1 MKPLLMA
8 SSLVAAAMVVQP
20 AWAEPAEVDGS
31 TTPRP
36 SPHVERPRFESGLTV
51 GPDYSRLFQ
60 MPMTGLE
67 ATLAAGARV
76 APLGACSG
84 EVTFARERSDAGL
97 VATRLEIGGSTQVVL
112 FNHFRIGAGPQL
124 LYFALERVSAGG
136 GTLDKLGAGAH
147 LLATLD
153 VVRIDGH
160 AIEIAL
166 RPEAN
171 LIGGTTLLAWS
182 ASAGFRW

>member
-1 MKPLLMA
+1 MKRLLVA
-8 SSLVAAAMVVQP
+8 SSLLAAATIVQP
-20 AWAEPAEVDGS
+20 ARAEPAEVDAS
-31 TTPRP
+31 TPPRP
-36 SPHVERPRFESGLTV
+36 SPHFEQPRFESGLTV

-60 MPMTGLE
+60 MPMTGFE
-67 ATLAAGARV
+67 ATLAVGARV
-76 APLGACSG
+76 APLGACAG
-84 EVTFARERSDAGL
+84 EVTFARGRSDAGS
-97 VATRLEIGGSTQVVL
+97 VATRLEVGGSPQVVL
-112 FNHFRIGAGPQL
+112 FNHFRIGGGPQL

-153 VVRIDGH
+153 VVPIDGH
-160 AIEIAL
+160 AIEIAF